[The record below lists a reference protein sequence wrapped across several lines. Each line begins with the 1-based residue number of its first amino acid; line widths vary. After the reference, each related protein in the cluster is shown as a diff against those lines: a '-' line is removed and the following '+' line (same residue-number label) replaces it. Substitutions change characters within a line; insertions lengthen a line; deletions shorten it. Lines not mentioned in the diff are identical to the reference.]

1 MLTISL
7 DPFASD
13 PTIPGS
19 RKGPPMDRSF
29 AHSRRDFA
37 RLAASAAA
45 LSTLGGLAPLAYAQ
59 RELLASQAPDPWLG
73 LKMGIATYTFS
84 KLPLD
89 AAIEGVKRVDL
100 HYASIKDAHLSLKSS
115 GDERKAVAKKFKD
128 AGITLLSCGNIS
140 PGDDEAN
147 IRNVFEYARDA
158 GIATIVCSPTKA
170 SIPTLEKF
178 VKEFDIK
185 IAIHNHGPEDKVWPS
200 PFDAWEGVQSFDE
213 RMGLCIDVG
222 HTARCGVDPIAA
234 IRKCAPR
241 LHDLHI
247 KDIAVASG
255 ASKPVELGRGVLDL
269 HGILQEA
276 LLDIKYGVFGHV
288 GLEFEK
294 TLHDP
299 IPGTAESIGYL
310 KGVLSGMKRSLTVGR
325 VGLAGFARSEPC
337 PAFVVGGWR
346 G

>member
-1 MLTISL
+1 
-7 DPFASD
+7 
-13 PTIPGS
+13 
-19 RKGPPMDRSF
+19 MDRSF
-29 AHSRRDFA
+29 AHSRRSFVK
-37 RLAASAAA
+37 LGASAAA
-45 LSTLGGLAPLAYAQ
+45 LSTLPGFASATIATAAPG
-59 RELLASQAPDPWLG
+59 EASDPWLG
-73 LKMGIATYTFS
+73 LKMGIATYSFS

-89 AAIEGVKRVDL
+89 AAIAGIKRVDL
-100 HYASIKDAHLSLKSS
+100 HYASVKDAHLSLKSTS
-115 GDERKAVAKKFKD
+115 DERKAVAKKFKD

-140 PGDDEAN
+140 PGNDESN

-158 GIATIVCSPTKA
+158 GIPTIVCSPTKA

-255 ASKPVELGRGVLDL
+255 PSKPVELGRGVLDL
-269 HGILQEA
+269 HGILQA
-276 LLDIKYGVFGHV
+276 LLDIKYAGHV

-294 TLHDP
+294 NLNDP
-299 IPGTAESIGYL
+299 IPGTCESIGYL
-310 KGVLSGMKRSLTVGR
+310 KGVLSGMKK
-325 VGLAGFARSEPC
+325 A
-337 PAFVVGGWR
+337 
-346 G
+346 